1 MAFLI
6 PEAAV
11 GVEGL
16 FGAGEVAES
25 GAVAEEGGAVA
36 EEGGAAVPKMEKAAA
51 KAEPAAESSSS
62 LSMKDL
68 FLYNSLQQKP
78 QPVVINNQ
86 NNIGQPA
93 AAIPVIE
100 PPTAPPSPVESKNEK
115 DNDIVSK
122 ANNNIIKIE
131 ENQLSTEKDEIVKIQ
146 EQQPRTKTSMEKLQ
160 ELMDLYNKNLYM
172 FKKQQERMER
182 FY

>member
-16 FGAGEVAES
+16 FGAGEVAEAG
-25 GAVAEEGGAVA
+25 GAAEEGAAA
-36 EEGGAAVPKMEKAAA
+36 EEGTAAESAVPKMEKAA
-51 KAEPAAESSSS
+51 KPAEAESSS

-86 NNIGQPA
+86 NNIGQPV

-146 EQQPRTKTSMEKLQ
+146 EQEPRTKTSMEKLQ

>member
-6 PEAAV
+6 PEAIGGGEA
-11 GVEGL
+11 L
-16 FGAGEVAES
+16 FGASEAVEAG
-25 GAVAEEGGAVA
+25 GAAEEGGAVEAKTA
-36 EEGGAAVPKMEKAAA
+36 ESAVPKMEEATKP
-51 KAEPAAESSSS
+51 AEAAESSS

-86 NNIGQPA
+86 NNIGQPVA
-93 AAIPVIE
+93 PAIPVIE

-115 DNDIVSK
+115 DNDIVNK

-131 ENQLSTEKDEIVKIQ
+131 KEQLTSEKNEIVKIQ
-146 EQQPRTKTSMEKLQ
+146 EEPRTKTSMEKLE
-160 ELMDLYNKNLYM
+160 ELMNLYNKNLYM
-172 FKKQQERMER
+172 FKQQQERLER

>member
-11 GVEGL
+11 GVKGL

-93 AAIPVIE
+93 APSIPVIE
-100 PPTAPPSPVESKNEK
+100 PPTPSPVESKNEE

-131 ENQLSTEKDEIVKIQ
+131 ENQLSTEKDEIEKVK
-146 EQQPRTKTSMEKLQ
+146 EEPRTKTSMEKLQ